1 MKRAII
7 DLGTNTFNLLIG
19 EMDNGHLNRLRT
31 EKEAVLLG
39 MNGINHG
46 TIAEAAWLRGIQT
59 LIRFKAYCIEE
70 GVSDSEIIGYGTS
83 ALRDAKNG
91 GMFIQ
96 EVKEQTGIQIEI
108 ISGATESK
116 LIYQGVRLL
125 HDFQKPGMIMDI
137 GGGSTEFILADRSGV
152 QTASSFDI
160 GVSRLYQEMG
170 KNNNLTAQNYKF
182 LEGYF
187 DARLSGFFDANRS
200 ETLIGASGSFETF
213 YEMIYQKRFS
223 SHNSI
228 ERLPM
233 NALMEKIDWVID
245 SRYEDRMN
253 NEWIIPMRK
262 QMLPIAAFKIKWVIE
277 RMNATKVLVCP
288 YSLKE
293 GAFLE

>member
-19 EMDNGHLNRLRT
+19 EVDNGHLNRLRT

-46 TIAEAAWLRGIQT
+46 TIGEEAWLRGLQS
-59 LIRFKAYCIEE
+59 LLRFKAYCVEE
-70 GVSDSEIIGYGTS
+70 GVTDIVGYGTS

-91 GMFIQ
+91 DLFIQ
-96 EVKEQTGIQIEI
+96 EVKEQTGIQIQI
-108 ISGATESK
+108 ISGETETK
-116 LIYQGVRLL
+116 LIYQGVRWLY
-125 HDFQKPGMIMDI
+125 DFQKPGMIMDI
-137 GGGSTEFILADRSGV
+137 GGGSTEFILADSSGV

-200 ETLIGASGSFETF
+200 GTLIGASGSFETF

-223 SHNSI
+223 RHNSI
-228 ERLPM
+228 ERLPI

-262 QMLPIAAFKIKWVIE
+262 QMLPIAAYKIKWVIE
-277 RMNATKVLVCP
+277 KMGVKNVFVCP

>member
-19 EMDNGHLNRLRT
+19 EVDNGHLNRLRT

-46 TIAEAAWLRGIQT
+46 TITEEAWLRGLQT
-59 LIRFKAYCIEE
+59 LIRFKAYCVEE
-70 GVSDSEIIGYGTS
+70 GVTDMVGYGTS
-83 ALRDAKNG
+83 VLRDAENG
-91 GMFIQ
+91 DLFIQ
-96 EVKEQTGIQIEI
+96 EVKEQTGIHIEI
-108 ISGATESK
+108 ISGETETK

-125 HDFQKPGMIMDI
+125 FDFEKPGMIMDI
-137 GGGSTEFILADRSGV
+137 GGGSTEFILVDNSGI
-152 QTASSFDI
+152 QTASSFDV
-160 GVSRLYQEMG
+160 GVSRLYQKMG
-170 KNNNLTAQNYKF
+170 KNNNLTAQNCAF
-182 LEGYF
+182 LNGYF
-187 DARLSGFFDANRS
+187 EARLSDFFDVNKS
-200 ETLIGASGSFETF
+200 EILIGASGSFETF

-233 NALMEKIDWVID
+233 NALMEKIDWVIH

-262 QMLPIAAFKIKWVIE
+262 QMLPIAAFNIKWVIQKLGIK
-277 RMNATKVLVCP
+277 NVLVCP

>member
-19 EMDNGHLNRLRT
+19 EVDNGHLNRLRT

-46 TIAEAAWLRGIQT
+46 TIAEEAWLRGLQS
-59 LIRFKAYCIEE
+59 LLRFKAYCVEE
-70 GVSDSEIIGYGTS
+70 GVTDIVGYGTS

-91 GMFIQ
+91 DLFIQ
-96 EVKEQTGIQIEI
+96 EVKEQTGIQIQI
-108 ISGATESK
+108 ISGETETK
-116 LIYQGVRLL
+116 LIYQGVRWLY
-125 HDFQKPGMIMDI
+125 DFQKPGMIMDI
-137 GGGSTEFILADRSGV
+137 GGGSTEFILADSSGV

-223 SHNSI
+223 SHNCI

-253 NEWIIPMRK
+253 NEWIVPMRK
-262 QMLPIAAFKIKWVIE
+262 QMLPIAAYKIKWVMEKMGIK
-277 RMNATKVLVCP
+277 NVLVCP

>member
-1 MKRAII
+1 MKRAVI

-19 EMDNGHLNRLRT
+19 EVDNGHLNRLRT

-46 TIAEAAWLRGIQT
+46 TIAEEAWLRGLQSV
-59 LIRFKAYCIEE
+59 LRFKAYCVEE
-70 GVSDSEIIGYGTS
+70 GVTDIVGFGTS
-83 ALRDAKNG
+83 ALRGAKNG
-91 GMFIQ
+91 YLFVQ

-108 ISGATESK
+108 ISGETESK
-116 LIYQGVRLL
+116 FIYQGVRLL
-125 HDFQKPGMIMDI
+125 YDFQKPAMIMDI
-137 GGGSTEFILADRSGV
+137 GGGSTEFILADSSGV
-152 QTASSFDI
+152 QTASSFDV
-160 GVSRLYQEMG
+160 GVSRLYQELG
-170 KNNNLTAQNYKF
+170 KSNNLTVQNYKF

-233 NALMEKIDWVID
+233 NALMEKIEWVID

-262 QMLPIAAFKIKWVIE
+262 QMLPIAAYMIKWVIE
-277 RMNATKVLVCP
+277 KMGIKNVFVCP

>member
-19 EMDNGHLNRLRT
+19 EVDNGHLNCLRT

-46 TIAEAAWLRGIQT
+46 TIAEEAWLRGLQA
-59 LIRFKAYCIEE
+59 LIRFKSYCDEE
-70 GVSDSEIIGYGTS
+70 GVSEIIGYGTS

-91 GMFIQ
+91 DLFIQ
-96 EVKEQTGIQIEI
+96 EVKEQTGIRIEI
-108 ISGATESK
+108 ISGQTESK
-116 LIYQGVRLL
+116 LIYQGVRWL
-125 HDFQKPGMIMDI
+125 HDFQHSGMIMDI
-137 GGGSTEFILADRSGV
+137 GGGSTEFILADSSGV
-152 QTASSFDI
+152 KIASSFDV

-187 DARLSGFFDANRS
+187 EARLGDFFDVNRS

-213 YEMIYQKRFS
+213 YELIYQKRFS

-228 ERLPM
+228 IVLPM
-233 NALMEKIDWVID
+233 DALMEKIEWVID

-262 QMLPIAAFKIKWVIE
+262 QMLPIAAYKIKWVIQKLGIK
-277 RMNATKVLVCP
+277 KVFVCP

>member
-19 EMDNGHLNRLRT
+19 EVDNGHLNRLRT

-46 TIAEAAWLRGIQT
+46 TIAEEAWLRDLQT
-59 LIRFKAYCIEE
+59 LIRFKAYCDEE
-70 GVSDSEIIGYGTS
+70 GVSEIIGYGTS

-91 GMFIQ
+91 DLFIQ
-96 EVKEQTGIQIEI
+96 EVKEQTGIRIEI
-108 ISGATESK
+108 ISGQTESK
-116 LIYQGVRLL
+116 LIYQGVRWL
-125 HDFQKPGMIMDI
+125 HDFEKSGMIMDI
-137 GGGSTEFILADRSGV
+137 GGGSTEFILANKSGV
-152 QTASSFDI
+152 QTASSFDV

-170 KNNNLTAQNYKF
+170 KNNNLNAQNYAF
-182 LEGYF
+182 MEGYF
-187 DARLSGFFDANRS
+187 EARLSDFFDANRS

-228 ERLPM
+228 VVLPLH
-233 NALMEKIDWVID
+233 ALMEKIDWVID

-253 NEWIIPMRK
+253 NERIIPMRK
-262 QMLPIAAFKIKWVIE
+262 QMLPIAAFKIKWVIQKLGIK
-277 RMNATKVLVCP
+277 KVFVCP